1 MGGSAAAPA
10 PGEAG
15 GVRGASPPAA
25 AGAGAARP
33 GAIREGGDLALHPW
47 LAERIRVVKEPVRAV
62 TL

>member
-1 MGGSAAAPA
+1 M
-10 PGEAG
+10 
-15 GVRGASPPAA
+15 RGASPPAA